1 MRDRYEI
8 YFLSLCVNGWLA
20 ERGEISFNNGDLAI
34 HKISSYDLYCT
45 VAIRLFRLCLK
56 DNKYSIHLQII
67 RLFTFIRCTAH
78 TGPSSTPFIDNSHQ
92 LQQIFCRL
100 LVLLTYFPHFNSV
113 ATKKSGQ

>member
-1 MRDRYEI
+1 MVGLQRE
-8 YFLSLCVNGWLA
+8 
-20 ERGEISFNNGDLAI
+20 ERFPFNNGDLAI

-100 LVLLTYFPHFNSV
+100 LVLLTYFPQFNSV
-113 ATKKSGQ
+113 TTKKSGQ